1 MEDDDWDEETAGIP
15 DPVHRKADQLSQN
28 ELSVELERRDLKPT
42 GFWSDEVKKL
52 QVEFDKEFEKERS
65 EVDKREEARIAERRM
80 GETVRKASR
89 EQALREEEEAIVDSP
104 KMSFWADLIKANKTP
119 PAATLEL
126 NDVLCRAISKLIM
139 DNRSLTSLDLSR
151 NALTDNSGVFIAK
164 MLGKIVR

>member
-42 GFWSDEVKKL
+42 GFWSDDAKKL

-65 EVDKREEARIAERRM
+65 EVDEKREEARIARKEEWAKQLERQA
-80 GETVRKASR
+80 E

-151 NALTDNSGVFIAK
+151 NALTIFVSTVSSVI
-164 MLGKIVR
+164 ISI